1 MKKIALI
8 FTACMIGLLSG
19 LPLSSCK
26 TGTSGEREYAGE
38 NDMFSVGELQADF
51 KQFRQFLESSHPKL
65 YRFTSRKT
73 FDSLFEAQY
82 RMINRPLS
90 TQEFY
95 PILAPLVAR
104 VGCGH
109 TSLWSPDGYWD
120 RAPQRMF
127 PLGVHAREGKL
138 YVIHSYNRESPV
150 AYGSQVL
157 SVNGRDAGILLT
169 ELLENIWSDGFIKTG
184 KYWRLNHV
192 FPHLYALNFGYP
204 DAFEITVLEQGMEK
218 RFRMDP
224 IPRNRIRN
232 YRDSLVNSGVIP
244 RKDLFMDLIDEE
256 TALLTIRTFAW
267 YDNNKGFK
275 SFIDSSFHV
284 INGLNIAHLIV
295 DLRGNDGG
303 DPFCSTH
310 LISYLQQK
318 PVIYFR
324 EPYGRYARFN
334 KPLPMAENP
343 FTGNQYYLIDG
354 RCFSTTGH
362 VTSLLKY
369 HGLGTFVGEET
380 GATYTC
386 NDASHDTRLEYTGY
400 RIQSARHTF
409 AAAVTGFPPDRG
421 IQPDFPVRPS
431 VEDLI
436 RNHDAVL
443 EYTLQM
449 IHVKKAL

>member
-1 MKKIALI
+1 M
-8 FTACMIGLLSG
+8 TCMIGLVSG
-19 LPLSSCK
+19 PAIFSCK
-26 TGTSGEREYAGE
+26 SGTSGENESTGE
-38 NDMFSVGELQADF
+38 KDMYSAEELQADF
-51 KQFRQFLESSHPKL
+51 KQFRQFLESSHPKM

-82 RMINRPLS
+82 RLINRPLS

-127 PLGVHAREGKL
+127 PLGVYARDGKL

-150 AYGSQVL
+150 AYGCQVL
-157 SVNGRDAGILLT
+157 SVNGRDAGILLN
-169 ELLENIWSDGFIKTG
+169 ELLENIWSDGFINTG
-184 KYWRLNHV
+184 KYWRLNNV
-192 FPHLYALNFGYP
+192 FSHLYALNFGFP
-204 DAFEITVLEQGMEK
+204 EKFDITVLEHGLEK
-218 RFRMDP
+218 RIRMDP
-224 IPRNRIRN
+224 IPRNTMWN
-232 YRDSLVNSGVIP
+232 YRDSLVASGVIP
-244 RKDLFMDLIDEE
+244 RKDLFMELIDEE

-275 SFIDSSFHV
+275 RFIDSSFQV
-284 INGLNIAHLIV
+284 IKSKKIEHLIL

-310 LISYLQQK
+310 LMSYLQQE

-334 KPLPMAENP
+334 KPLPMAKNP
-343 FTGNQYYLIDG
+343 FTGKQYYLIDG

-369 HGLGTFVGEET
+369 HGLGIFIGEET

-386 NDASHDTRLEYTGY
+386 NDASHDTRLKNTRY

-421 IQPDFPVRPS
+421 IQPDFPFRPS
-431 VEDLI
+431 VGDLI
-436 RNHDAVL
+436 RNHDALL
-443 EYTLQM
+443 EYTLQ
-449 IHVKKAL
+449 IINQEKAL

>member
-1 MKKIALI
+1 
-8 FTACMIGLLSG
+8 
-19 LPLSSCK
+19 
-26 TGTSGEREYAGE
+26 
-38 NDMFSVGELQADF
+38 V
-51 KQFRQFLESSHPKL
+51 
-65 YRFTSRKT
+65 
-73 FDSLFEAQY
+73 
-82 RMINRPLS
+82 
-90 TQEFY
+90 
-95 PILAPLVAR
+95 
-104 VGCGH
+104 
-109 TSLWSPDGYWD
+109 
-120 RAPQRMF
+120 
-127 PLGVHAREGKL
+127 
-138 YVIHSYNRESPV
+138 
-150 AYGSQVL
+150 YGSQVL
-157 SVNGRDAGILLT
+157 SVNGQDAGSLLK
-169 ELLENIWSDGFIKTG
+169 ELLENIWSDGFITSG
-184 KYWRLNHV
+184 KYWRLNIV
-192 FPHLYALNFGYP
+192 FPHLYALNYGYP
-204 DAFEITVLEQGMEK
+204 EKFEIKLREEGREK
-218 RFRMDP
+218 TIRMDP
-224 IPRNRIRN
+224 IPRGIIMA
-232 YRDSLVNSGVIP
+232 YRDALVYSGVIP
-244 RKDLFMDLIDEE
+244 GKDLFLELIDEE

-275 SFIDSSFHV
+275 RFIDSSFQV
-284 INGLNIAHLIV
+284 INDQQIEHLIL

-324 EPYGRYARFN
+324 EPYGRYAKFN

-343 FTGNQYYLIDG
+343 FTGKQYYLIDG

-369 HGLGTFVGEET
+369 HGLGTFIGEET

-386 NDASHDTRLEYTGY
+386 NDASHDTRLKNTRY

-443 EYTLQM
+443 EYTLQI
-449 IHVKKAL
+449 IHQKKAL